1 MATVR
6 DLRDRI
12 RSLKNTQQITKA
24 MKQVAAAKIRRAE
37 AAQKRARPYADALS
51 EMLSDLLGAV
61 SSVDH
66 PFMKPGKEGAPAGI
80 VLITADKGLAGAFNS
95 NVIAAAERYA
105 REQSGVRWYTVG
117 IKARNAV
124 RRLGV
129 TDQPTWPLG
138 GESKLAT
145 AREVA
150 QRAGDDFRA
159 GEISEIVLVSQ
170 KLVSM
175 MSQRPESRKLVP
187 VLSSPFDTPPS
198 AATQGDKRPPAAAQP
213 FDTPPSAA
221 TQPFDTPPSA
231 ATQGDKV
238 RKQGAVEFAPSPEFV
253 LSRLLPKYLE
263 FTVYSAMLE
272 TDAAFFAAQ
281 LVAMT
286 NATDNASKLIDE
298 LTIAMNNA
306 RQAAITKELL
316 EIVAGAEAL
325 GV

>member
-1 MATVR
+1 VASVR

-37 AAQKRARPYADALS
+37 AARGRARPYADALA
-51 EMLSDLLGAV
+51 EMLGDLIAAV

-66 PFMKPGKEGAPAGI
+66 PFMKPGKTSAPSGI
-80 VLITADKGLAGAFNS
+80 VLMSADKGLAGAFNS
-95 NVIAAAERYA
+95 NVIRAGEEFA
-105 REQSGVRWYTVG
+105 RSRGGALYYTVG
-117 IKARNAV
+117 TKARNAV
-124 RRLGV
+124 RRMGAG
-129 TDQPTWPLG
+129 DRPSWPLG
-138 GESKLAT
+138 AGSKLET
-145 AREVA
+145 ARAVA
-150 QRAGDDFRA
+150 AAVTGAFER

-175 MSQRPESRKLVP
+175 MVQRPHVRKLVP
-187 VLSSPFDTPPS
+187 IEDSLSPQRAREAGGS
-198 AATQGDKRPPAAAQP
+198 K
-213 FDTPPSAA
+213 
-221 TQPFDTPPSA
+221 
-231 ATQGDKV
+231 
-238 RKQGAVEFAPSPEFV
+238 GAIEFSPSPEFV

-263 FTVYSAMLE
+263 FTLYSAMLE

-286 NATDNASKLIDE
+286 NATDNASNLIDE
-298 LTIAMNNA
+298 LTLAMNNA

-325 GV
+325 GVE

>member
-1 MATVR
+1 MPSVR

-37 AAQKRARPYADALS
+37 AAQKRARPYADALA
-51 EMLSDLLGAV
+51 EMLGDLLGAV
-61 SSVDH
+61 ASVDH
-66 PFMKPGKEGAPAGI
+66 PFMKPGKTGAPTGI
-80 VLITADKGLAGAFNS
+80 VLMSADKGLAGAFNS
-95 NVIAAAERYA
+95 NVIRAAEEFA
-105 REQSGVRWYTVG
+105 RSQSGVRYYTVG
-117 IKARNAV
+117 IKARNAA
-124 RRLGV
+124 RRAGFP
-129 TDQPTWPLG
+129 DHPTWALG
-138 GESKLAT
+138 SGSKLEV

-150 QRAGDDFRA
+150 HRTAGDFER
-159 GEISEIVLVSQ
+159 GEISEVVLVSQ

-175 MSQRPESRKLVP
+175 MSQRPQTRKLIP
-187 VLSSPFDTPPS
+187 IQNSSPGGGES
-198 AATQGDKRPPAAAQP
+198 KHESKG
-213 FDTPPSAA
+213 
-221 TQPFDTPPSA
+221 
-231 ATQGDKV
+231 V
-238 RKQGAVEFAPSPEFV
+238 IEFAPSPEFV

-263 FTVYSAMLE
+263 FTIYSAMLE

-316 EIVAGAEAL
+316 EIVGGAEAL
-325 GV
+325 GVE

>member
-1 MATVR
+1 MPTVR

-51 EMLSDLLGAV
+51 QMLHDLIGAV
-61 SSVDH
+61 HSVDH
-66 PFMKPGKEGAPAGI
+66 PFMQPGKSGAPAGI
-80 VLITADKGLAGAFNS
+80 VLISADKGLAGAFNS
-95 NVIAAAERYA
+95 NVIHAAEDLARRRGAARY
-105 REQSGVRWYTVG
+105 YTIG
-117 IKARNAV
+117 LKARNAV
-124 RRLGV
+124 RRMGMP
-129 TDQPTWPLG
+129 DHATWPLSS
-138 GESKLAT
+138 GEKIGT
-145 AREVA
+145 ARDAARRVS
-150 QRAGDDFRA
+150 DDFRH

-170 KLVSM
+170 QLITM
-175 MSQRPESRKLVP
+175 MSQRPLTRKLVP
-187 VLSSPFDTPPS
+187 VERSDSSVD
-198 AATQGDKRPPAAAQP
+198 AAPTG
-213 FDTPPSAA
+213 SI
-221 TQPFDTPPSA
+221 
-231 ATQGDKV
+231 
-238 RKQGAVEFAPSPEFV
+238 EFAPSPEFV
-253 LSRLLPKYLE
+253 LGRLLPKYLE
-263 FTVYSAMLE
+263 FTIYSAMLE

-325 GV
+325 GVE